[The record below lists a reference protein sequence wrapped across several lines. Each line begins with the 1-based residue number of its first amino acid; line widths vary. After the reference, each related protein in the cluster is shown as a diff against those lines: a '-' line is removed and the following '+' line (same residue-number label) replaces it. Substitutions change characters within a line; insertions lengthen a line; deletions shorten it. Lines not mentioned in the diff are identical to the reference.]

1 MKPLLSVMDSMTG
14 KEFTNEKWPDYTES
28 SCDFRYKYRFLR
40 SPFTFNCVNN
50 KVSISFK
57 GNYQIAGSKRICA
70 FEKPVSPWVGGSCG
84 FGTEPYRR
92 VDLIIGSSL
101 ELLPDHQ
108 VRTTTRLESSNAT
121 DKCSVT
127 ILQSD
132 ITLLV
137 MDSIKASIDS
147 FCFAFD
153 HFVQALNNSTLLQQW
168 RNSGSRVLPVSRYG
182 FLNLNPTQ
190 LRVGRFNIDNDTL
203 LFSIGFSGNPRFS
216 SDSNRLV
223 TNNKLPPVTNTLYNS
238 GISTYLDAQYE
249 YKFFNQLL
257 NDSLRNKPFDVDGRT
272 FVIKEVTIGGDN
284 YGKINVDVS
293 FTGNR
298 KGLLHISGTP
308 VLDTALQVLSMPD
321 ITFSIDTK
329 DMLINIAKN
338 LFRKKI
344 MKELKNQSVLDITA
358 LIQKNKP
365 LIEARLNQPI
375 TAWMNT
381 SGKLNNIKL
390 LGFLPQKGHLQV
402 QALISADINLIGSP
416 PNSLLKGF

>member
-153 HFVQALNNSTLLQQW
+153 HFVQALNNNTLLQQW
-168 RNSGSRVLPVSRYG
+168 RNSGSRELQLSGSAGDFRIHERY
-182 FLNLNPTQ
+182 
-190 LRVGRFNIDNDTL
+190 RDR
-203 LFSIGFSGNPRFS
+203 
-216 SDSNRLV
+216 
-223 TNNKLPPVTNTLYNS
+223 Y
-238 GISTYLDAQYE
+238 
-249 YKFFNQLL
+249 
-257 NDSLRNKPFDVDGRT
+257 
-272 FVIKEVTIGGDN
+272 
-284 YGKINVDVS
+284 
-293 FTGNR
+293 
-298 KGLLHISGTP
+298 
-308 VLDTALQVLSMPD
+308 
-321 ITFSIDTK
+321 
-329 DMLINIAKN
+329 
-338 LFRKKI
+338 
-344 MKELKNQSVLDITA
+344 
-358 LIQKNKP
+358 
-365 LIEARLNQPI
+365 
-375 TAWMNT
+375 
-381 SGKLNNIKL
+381 
-390 LGFLPQKGHLQV
+390 
-402 QALISADINLIGSP
+402 
-416 PNSLLKGF
+416 